1 MDLNK
6 WNKLAKIFGWVTLIL
21 IATVPFSDNL
31 PISGDTVFWSWF
43 IFYFIFVFY
52 TINNKT
58 TVVKNPKTG
67 AYEEITIKKS
77 IAEQDAEL
85 RYLEEEAR
93 AQEKFRQKKLS
104 QKKQVEIQ
112 NKQRLDKQKVV
123 TGNISGS
130 GLMEK
135 VKRLKK
141 LYINGTLTKAEFEK
155 AKNKLLK

>member
-1 MDLNK
+1 MIINIFWGVTVLLIIYAYFFDFPILGDGMFVV
-6 WNKLAKIFGWVTLIL
+6 WIFACLAVT
-21 IATVPFSDNL
+21 
-31 PISGDTVFWSWF
+31 
-43 IFYFIFVFY
+43 FY

-58 TVVKNPKTG
+58 KLVKNPKTG
-67 AYEEITIKKS
+67 QYEEITIKKS
-77 IAEQDAEL
+77 IAEQETEL
-85 RYLEEEAR
+85 YYLEVEAR
-93 AQEKFRQKKLS
+93 AQEKLRQKKLN

-123 TGNISGS
+123 TGNIPGS

-155 AKNKLLK
+155 AKNKLFK

>member
-1 MDLNK
+1 MIINIFWGVTVLLIIYAYFFDFPILGDGMFVV
-6 WNKLAKIFGWVTLIL
+6 WIFACLAVT
-21 IATVPFSDNL
+21 
-31 PISGDTVFWSWF
+31 
-43 IFYFIFVFY
+43 FY

-58 TVVKNPKTG
+58 KLVKNPITG

-77 IAEQDAEL
+77 IAEQEAEL

-93 AQEKFRQKKLS
+93 AQEKLRQKKLS
-104 QKKQVEIQ
+104 QKKQDQIEE
-112 NKQRLDKQKVV
+112 KQQADKQKVIK
-123 TGNISGS
+123 GNITGS

-135 VKRLKK
+135 VKRLKR